1 MPTSPEASLR
11 PPSSLRGRLGAGLR
25 AASGRGD
32 FPCFHPAFT
41 LCPAGCSCS
50 CRSSRPTSRSSS
62 RWAPP
67 SPPPRGTPAGF
78 KSTDRQTNA
87 RPKSAGAR
95 AAPPPQLRLCPP
107 PSAPPPQ
114 LHLAR
119 RSGGMPGTCVYGRD
133 GRTPSISHQSPL
145 YLPSIS
151 PRSPPR
157 SQARDQRRATSTGVP
172 PQRQG
177 GGAALPRGAL
187 PVLHRLARSVR
198 GRKPGGRVQVM
209 PTWQP

>member
-151 PRSPPR
+151 PRSPLDLR
-157 SQARDQRRATSTGVP
+157 REINAELQVQACHPNAKAAARRCPV
-172 PQRQG
+172 
-177 GGAALPRGAL
+177 ALFQFFTDSPDLYVDGN
-187 PVLHRLARSVR
+187 LADAF
-198 GRKPGGRVQVM
+198 K
-209 PTWQP
+209 